1 MLHLIVPLET
11 VVCCL
16 HFLGDDE
23 VMSGWVKRPE
33 VGAQDHDA
41 EADVYVVVGLF
52 HSSFELIREV
62 LA

>member
-1 MLHLIVPLET
+1 
-11 VVCCL
+11 
-16 HFLGDDE
+16 
-23 VMSGWVKRPE
+23 MSGWVKRPE